1 MTARIANIELA
12 QTVLAAAAGNVAKTL
27 DAAGGSLHDKLALA
41 LAAERELT
49 EAATA
54 MEASLQAARA
64 AAVGRASRLRAEIR
78 EGALKE
84 VAAMLRDG
92 SVTLADIAS
101 RAGVAIEGN
110 MTFERVAVIEPALIA
125 AVPAPVVVVAASG
138 PTASAEV
145 RENLRLQAGY
155 MHPVK
160 FRDPATGAGWSG
172 RGPTPKWLKALCVD
186 GKTIEDFRVGSNEPA
201 AAPAATDPATTPAEA
216 PVAEVAAV
224 VVDVAAEAPV
234 ESEVPAA
241 EAAAAPAETPAAD
254 CSTVE
259 AAAAPGAEVA
269 ETVETAAAPVDDALV
284 DGTCDIGQEVGSF
297 DASGMDS
304 DLNMAT
310 GADDNDDIG
319 EFVSGIAAMGLD
331 MPAGNAAQ
339 FLAVA

>member
-110 MTFERVAVIEPALIA
+110 MTFERVAVIEPAPIA
-125 AVPAPVVVVAASG
+125 AVPAPVVVVAATG

-186 GKTIEDFRVGSNEPA
+186 GKTIEDFRVGATEPA
-201 AAPAATDPATTPAEA
+201 AAPAATDTATAPAESPA
-216 PVAEVAAV
+216 VVVAAV
-224 VVDVAAEAPV
+224 AVDGAAEAPV
-234 ESEVPAA
+234 EAGVPAA
-241 EAAAAPAETPAAD
+241 EAAAAPAKTPAAD

-259 AAAAPGAEVA
+259 AAAVPFAEVA
-269 ETVETAAAPVDDALV
+269 EAVETAAAPVDAALF
-284 DGTCDIGQEVGSF
+284 DGTSDIGQEVGSF

-304 DLNMAT
+304 DLNMAA

-331 MPAGNAAQ
+331 MPPGNAAQ
-339 FLAVA
+339 FLAAA

>member
-64 AAVGRASRLRAEIR
+64 AAAGRASRLRAEIR

-92 SVTLADIAS
+92 SVTLADVAC

-110 MTFERVAVIEPALIA
+110 MTFERVAVIEPAPA
-125 AVPAPVVVVAASG
+125 AAAPAPVVVMAASG
-138 PTASAEV
+138 PQPSAEV

-186 GKTIEDFRVGSNEPA
+186 GKTIEDFRVGATEPA
-201 AAPAATDPATTPAEA
+201 AAPAATDTATAPAEA
-216 PVAEVAAV
+216 PAVVVAAV
-224 VVDVAAEAPV
+224 AVDGAAEAPV
-234 ESEVPAA
+234 EAGVPAA
-241 EAAAAPAETPAAD
+241 EAAAAPAKTPAAD

-259 AAAAPGAEVA
+259 AAAVPFAEVA
-269 ETVETAAAPVDDALV
+269 EAVETAAAPVDAALL
-284 DGTCDIGQEVGSF
+284 DGTSDIGQEVGSF

-304 DLNMAT
+304 DLNMAA

-331 MPAGNAAQ
+331 MPPGNAAQ
-339 FLAVA
+339 FLAAA